1 MNDTTELN
9 HTIHDIHNMSHLDNP
24 GNTQNK
30 DTNLSEN
37 YKSEDSKS
45 IRDNVFTNMEYNETI
60 NNVITIFCLVFWIA
74 LSIKFYR
81 TLIIKTTSNIFS
93 VKSRKN
99 YIPFM
104 CIIIAYPIIYFLVQ
118 LYHNNS
124 KDDNS
129 RLTNISPAYPVC
141 TKSVNELTSHEKKTG
156 VVGKIDYKCQH
167 NISLFNKQQGDLIT
181 RRTFYI
187 VHAIFTLILFLF
199 TQRAGKFKNDIITSH
214 SFFITL
220 LIQQALFLSLVI
232 LTIPTFVE
240 HLYFTTY
247 VILLFMNLLQMLGAI
262 TVMLVSFILF
272 RLIYLFV

>member
-1 MNDTTELN
+1 MNHTTELN
-9 HTIHDIHNMSHLDNP
+9 HTIHDIHKMSHLDNP
-24 GNTQNK
+24 GNKQTQ

-37 YKSEDSKS
+37 YNSLHSES
-45 IRDNVFTNMEYNETI
+45 IRNNVFTKMVYNGTI
-60 NNVITIFCLVFWIA
+60 NNTITIFCLVFWIA

-104 CIIIAYPIIYFLVQ
+104 FIIIAYPTIYFLVQ

-124 KDDNS
+124 KNNS

-141 TKSVNELTSHEKKTG
+141 TKSFNDLTSKEKKIG

-167 NISLFNKQQGDLIT
+167 NINLFNKKKGELIT

-187 VHAIFTLILFLF
+187 IHAIFTLILFLF

-214 SFFITL
+214 SLFITL
-220 LIQQALFLSLVI
+220 LIQQALFISLIILSV
-232 LTIPTFVE
+232 PTFVE
-240 HLYFTTY
+240 HFYFTTY
-247 VILLFMNLLQMLGAI
+247 VTLLFMNMLQMLGAI